1 MCEKDDNPLFLTLGG
16 AGTGIGFELELLHAD
31 GFDSI
36 EKFCADYA
44 RYPLARGYLG
54 AIKEDGSVR
63 GAEFV
68 THPATLAEHRKRL
81 PELLGMLKDSGF
93 YAECAASGLHVHI
106 GREVFAE
113 IEEDAGI
120 HRLLA
125 YSVFGGAAWNTLQRR
140 VMGRVGRQWTGTGL
154 PGMDVPTGFAE
165 RLGLAETWVEDWHD
179 EKFTRINLQHED
191 TLEFRQGTASTQ
203 VARVLGR
210 IEFALGL
217 CEYAVGAPWAQ
228 NTPEAEVAD
237 FLGFLED
244 KEYTAALNL
253 AR

>member
-1 MCEKDDNPLFLTLGG
+1 MCEKDGNPRFIRLGG
-16 AGTGIGFELELLHAD
+16 AGTSVGFELELLHAD
-31 GFDSI
+31 GCDSI
-36 EKFCADYA
+36 EEFHADYA
-44 RYPLARGYLG
+44 RYPLARGFLG

-81 PELLGMLKDSGF
+81 PELLMMLRESGF
-93 YAECAASGLHVHI
+93 YAEGAASGLHVHI

-113 IEEDAGI
+113 IGENKGI
-120 HRLLA
+120 PRLLA
-125 YSVFGGAAWNTLQRR
+125 YGVFGGAPWNALQRR
-140 VMGRVGRQWTGTGL
+140 VMGRVGREWAGAGL
-154 PGMDVPTGFAE
+154 PGTDVPAGFAE
-165 RLGLAETWVEDWHD
+165 RLKLAESWADTWDG
-179 EKFTRINLQHED
+179 EKFTRVNLQHGA

-228 NTPEAEVAD
+228 DLPEAEVAN

-244 KEYTAALNL
+244 KGYTAALSR